1 MSGTGP
7 LSWSGFPWAKGDST
21 VFSNRVALV
30 VVVLVFGFAIPAHA
44 QDRTGW
50 GVSAGI
56 GSSRIKDVDGPDRFS
71 GAAFGTAAEV
81 EYRFSPNIALGFGV
95 FSLGRAEDSFGGVD
109 TEIEVRGFELF
120 GRAIY
125 PVSDTFEIYGR
136 IGSATYFVDID
147 PGGVSLDDLFGEDAV
162 ELGIGIDFGRKEKMA
177 FRLEGRY
184 FNGGSD
190 ETGTLVFLG
199 FNYDF

>member
-1 MSGTGP
+1 M
-7 LSWSGFPWAKGDST
+7 LA
-21 VFSNRVALV
+21 NRI
-30 VVVLVFGFAIPAHA
+30 VLVAVIGLLITALPVYA

-56 GSSRIKDVDGPDRFS
+56 GPSRIKDKDGADRFS
-71 GAAFGTAAEV
+71 GAGFGLAAEV
-81 EYRFSPNIALGFGV
+81 EYRFSSSIALGLGG

-120 GRAIY
+120 GRVIL
-125 PVSDTFEIYGR
+125 PVSDSLEFYGR
-136 IGSATYFVDID
+136 VGAATYFVDID
-147 PGGVSLDDLFGEDAV
+147 PGIVSLDDIFGEDAV
-162 ELGIGIDFGRKEKMA
+162 ELGVGVDFGRREKMA

-190 ETGTLVFLG
+190 ETGALMFLG
-199 FNYDF
+199 INYLF

>member
-1 MSGTGP
+1 M
-7 LSWSGFPWAKGDST
+7 FA
-21 VFSNRVALV
+21 NRVAV
-30 VVVLVFGFAIPAHA
+30 IAVFLFVITIPVHA

-56 GSSRIKDVDGPDRFS
+56 GSSRIKDIDGSDRFS
-71 GAAFGTAAEV
+71 GAAFGTSAEV
-81 EYRFSPNIALGFGV
+81 EYRFTPNIALGLGV

-109 TEIEVRGFELF
+109 TEIEVRGFDLF

-125 PVSDTFEIYGR
+125 PVSDSFEIYGR
-136 IGSATYFVDID
+136 VASATYFVDID

-162 ELGIGIDFGRKEKMA
+162 ELGVGVDFGRKDKIA

-190 ETGTLVFLG
+190 ETGTLILLG
-199 FNYDF
+199 FNYLF